1 MSNAVQL
8 DDVWIERILG
18 SVRGMEYGSVNIIV
32 HDGRIVQI
40 ERTERKR
47 FDAFA
52 QNRNRISS
60 EPLKKT
66 SQK

>member
-8 DDVWIERILG
+8 DDVWIERIVG

-60 EPLKKT
+60 ESLKKT